1 MAVLWRG
8 MEHNGKP
15 YEGYYEDSVALTGAM
30 KDKNTFF
37 EKHVRISN
45 PLPSD
50 TKMKEEVKR
59 VWTDR
64 QKRDNA
70 RVVGQRGTRTKKEIY
85 GGGGASGSGIL
96 FITLEGFME
105 TSAWI
110 EKNVL
115 KGGGK
120 IRVPLLGGAKVV
132 TWSQDT
138 FQYEV
143 IDSGA
148 LFLGIRVGQ
157 EAFVEFGESD
167 YAQEQDLGA
176 NMQSKIVYHW
186 DSAVRGV

>member
-8 MEHNGKP
+8 MEHTGSP
-15 YEGYYEDSVALTGAM
+15 YTGYQDDTATPAQAM

-70 RVVGQRGTRTKKEIY
+70 AVVGGRGTRTKKEIY
-85 GGGGASGSGIL
+85 GGGGAPGSGIL

-110 EKNVL
+110 EKNVS

-120 IRVPLLGGAKVV
+120 IRVPLLGGGKVV
-132 TWSQDT
+132 TWTEST

-143 IDSGA
+143 IEAGA
-148 LFLGIRVGQ
+148 LFLGIRVGE
-157 EAFVEFGESD
+157 EAFVEFGSSD
-167 YAQEQDLGA
+167 YAEEQNFGA
-176 NMQSKIVYHW
+176 TLQSKLVYHW
-186 DSAVRGV
+186 EPAVRGL

>member
-8 MEHNGKP
+8 MENNGKP
-15 YEGYYEDSVALTGAM
+15 QTGYYDDSLTLKGALA
-30 KDKNTFF
+30 DKNTFF

-70 RVVGQRGTRTKKEIY
+70 RVLGQRGTRTKKEVY

-96 FITLEGFME
+96 FVTLEAFMA

-110 EKNVL
+110 EENVK

-120 IRVPLLGGAKVV
+120 VKVPLLGGATVV
-132 TWSQDT
+132 TWTEDT

-143 IDSGA
+143 VDAGHMY
-148 LFLGIRVGQ
+148 LGIRIGN

-176 NMQSKIVYHW
+176 NMRSKIVYHW
-186 DSAVRGV
+186 DSVVRGV